1 MNKLEIKISLSI
13 LSKRMEELTLKYN
26 LVLFRKR
33 KEAKIGNYQQM
44 ILSLKSIKFTL
55 KTQKTELL
63 KLQSREVVRLF

>member
-44 ILSLKSIKFTL
+44 ILSLKSIKFTR

>member
-44 ILSLKSIKFTL
+44 ILNLKSIKFTQ
-55 KTQKTELL
+55 KIQKTELL